1 MQVRSVSAP
10 KPTITLVSISVSNLA
25 ILAPMAREYALEIAE
40 ISATLK
46 SIEQVLDLPKLEKE
60 AVS

>member
-1 MQVRSVSAP
+1 
-10 KPTITLVSISVSNLA
+10 
-25 ILAPMAREYALEIAE
+25 MAREYALEISE

-60 AVS
+60 ALS

>member
-1 MQVRSVSAP
+1 
-10 KPTITLVSISVSNLA
+10 
-25 ILAPMAREYALEIAE
+25 MAREYALEIAE

-60 AVS
+60 AVELEEAAGAPNLWDDPEATQAVTSK